1 MFISV
6 AENTLRSTESAARR
20 RVRLAAAFFCSLA
33 INALLLLI
41 PIGNDRYQADN
52 EGGESSA
59 GKKKRVLAVNFYTA
73 SDAVALP
80 PKPLAPSKQ
89 TASVKA
95 PEAVKAPEQEYP
107 VVNGL
112 IAGPWYYTA
121 RYLHRRPSPLK
132 PIRPAYPEEADSV
145 RGTVVIR
152 LLISPEGSVDSY
164 KIEAATPE
172 GLFEASVVE
181 AFAKASYVPG
191 AINGQA
197 VRSQLLI
204 EVSFEP
210 GLSPQP
216 NFLLIESAPSRPF
229 GHGLTSSLGKGN

>member
-41 PIGNDRYQADN
+41 PISNDRYQADN
-52 EGGESSA
+52 GGESRA
-59 GKKKRVLAVNFYTA
+59 GKKNSVLAVNFYTA
-73 SDAVALP
+73 SEAVAPP

-89 TASVKA
+89 TASAKA
-95 PEAVKAPEQEYP
+95 PQAVKAPEQEYP

-112 IAGPWYYTA
+112 IAGPWYYTS

-164 KIEAATPE
+164 KIEAAAPE

-216 NFLLIESAPSRPF
+216 NLLLIESAPSRPS